1 MPERPKTAP
10 VRHTTRPARAWVQ
23 ATGSA
28 TGVVGK
34 SMALTLGG
42 QTLRWTI
49 SAREGRTPLP
59 GRGPAELRWSEGPE
73 DLLVLVDR
81 PPVGRSGAPLYEHRQ
96 LHRLGGGGL
105 ALTIEKPDAAPLV
118 LNTVLYWIG
127 GAPDEVTTLRVEIDG
142 GQPRRREGAQ
152 VQGVT
157 PGSRVLQVLPTRRV
171 EVVLPD
177 RRGMASAGVARV
189 ATILGDDLAP
199 GRHTIKISPV
209 SGPAAWARFFRA
221 GVADVRGGALQW
233 NERRGAVTLEDSDK
247 IRRLGFV
254 IGMARQLVSG
264 QYAPDYAIFAKGDE
278 GQKLIITGMHDGSL
292 DTIYRAR
299 ALFANM
305 TLIARSTPFF
315 QKNTQPE
322 EATFFDLLKL
332 LGFTQVTISDG
343 KKFCHQVIID

>member
-1 MPERPKTAP
+1 MRCGY
-10 VRHTTRPARAWVQ
+10 WVV
-23 ATGSA
+23 ALGLGLA
-28 TGVVGK
+28 LGVVGQP
-34 SMALTLGG
+34 SRSLAQESVALTVTGEDEIG
-42 QTLRWTI
+42 DHHEGYYYPTPQT
-49 SAREGRTPLP
+49 
-59 GRGPAELRWSEGPE
+59 
-73 DLLVLVDR
+73 V
-81 PPVGRSGAPLYEHRQ
+81 EH
-96 LHRLGGGGL
+96 
-105 ALTIEKPDAAPLV
+105 
-118 LNTVLYWIG
+118 YS
-127 GAPDEVTTLRVEIDG
+127 
-142 GQPRRREGAQ
+142 
-152 VQGVT
+152 
-157 PGSRVLQVLPTRRV
+157 SRV
-171 EVVLPD
+171 
-177 RRGMASAGVARV
+177 
-189 ATILGDDLAP
+189 
-199 GRHTIKISPV
+199 
-209 SGPAAWARFFRA
+209 
-221 GVADVRGGALQW
+221 
-233 NERRGAVTLEDSDK
+233 VTLEDSDK